1 MEFPR
6 RSLLQELQRNCVL
19 LSQVLI
25 ENTVPVDVASLLEVN
40 HVNIVLCVDVHVIA
54 SILLYISIAW
64 MFLSVYE
71 FTHTF
76 FQFSTS

>member
-6 RSLLQELQRNCVL
+6 RPLLQELQRNCVL

-25 ENTVPVDVASLLEVN
+25 ENIVPVDVAALLEVN

-54 SILLYISIAW
+54 SILLYISIA
-64 MFLSVYE
+64 
-71 FTHTF
+71 
-76 FQFSTS
+76 